1 MMFGSG
7 NAALF
12 LPDDDDD
19 DALSLFYIRAA
30 RIFVPQSHATPRI
43 PFDSTVT

>member
-12 LPDDDDD
+12 LPDDD

>member
-12 LPDDDDD
+12 LPDDDDDD

-30 RIFVPQSHATPRI
+30 RIFVPQSHATHPL
-43 PFDSTVT
+43 